1 MAWEPTGR
9 EPQSASGVSWRNLSS
24 GMRTFVA
31 IDGVLVLG
39 LVVLLVI
46 TLVRAGGTGFAV
58 TATGSATEPSAGPTT
73 SAAPHATLATFAA
86 PSRNIACTITA
97 DGATC
102 TIASITFTPPP
113 INGCT
118 GPIGHVVTVDAT
130 GSAMPCPDG
139 PAPEVAGTDV
149 PVLDYGRSTTVHGY
163 TCVSSTAAMT
173 CWNDVTGQGF
183 TVARQSYSL
192 KDPPRN

>member
-1 MAWEPTGR
+1 MAGEPTDR
-9 EPQSASGVSWRNLSS
+9 EPRPASGVSWRNLSS

-39 LVVLLVI
+39 LLVLLGV
-46 TLVRAGGTGFAV
+46 TLARGGGSGYDP
-58 TATGSATEPSAGPTT
+58 TATSGATAPSTRPTT
-73 SAAPHATLATFAA
+73 SATPHATLATFAS

-97 DGATC
+97 AGATC

-118 GPIGHVVTVDAT
+118 GPLGHVVTVDAT

-139 PAPEVAGTDV
+139 PAPEVAGPDV
-149 PVLDYGRSTTVHGY
+149 PVLDYGRSTSAHGY

-173 CWNDVTGQGF
+173 CWNDATGQGF
-183 TVARQSYSL
+183 TVARQDYSL
-192 KDPPRN
+192 KDPPKD